1 MSNATLFSP
10 TLSGLR
16 IAVLT
21 LALAAGG
28 AWAQGSQPAAEPG
41 APVLPK
47 PIDPSTIPASEAP
60 PPFNPAPA
68 APAKPPLFTGELA
81 DLIEGTQLEV
91 VSANRSA
98 TEGPLWHDGA
108 LYFTDMRA
116 GAIYKAVPG
125 ITPVNE
131 PVQVRAE
138 IAGAAG
144 LAVDS
149 DGTLYITAFR
159 EGLNSLTKDG
169 TFTQL
174 AESFDGKRF
183 NSLNDLTIAKDGSIY
198 FSDFGSNAKSEL
210 KQSGI
215 YRRAKDGTIT
225 CESADFSMANGV
237 CLSADGK
244 TLYATDYSPLKR
256 EVRAFDVAAD
266 GKLSNSRTFVVVD
279 DERAAPDGV
288 KLDDKGNVYV
298 AAAGG
303 VIVYDKDAK
312 RLGKINVGRT
322 SNICFGGEGGK
333 TLFITGGREVQ
344 MLKMKVAGVNVDTSA
359 PKGEKPAPKPKQDEV
374 VGSPMS

>member
-1 MSNATLFSP
+1 MSSQSTSLSTL
-10 TLSGLR
+10 R
-16 IAVLT
+16 VAV
-21 LALAAGG
+21 LALALSAGG
-28 AWAQGSQPAAEPG
+28 AWAQSQPLHPEQPATTAD
-41 APVLPK
+41 PK
-47 PIDPSTIPASEAP
+47 PVDPASIPASEAP
-60 PPFNPAPA
+60 PPIKPAPA
-68 APAKPPLFTGELA
+68 APAKPPLFSGELA
-81 DLIEGTQLEV
+81 DLIEGEALEV
-91 VSANRSA
+91 VSANRGA

-116 GAIYKAVPG
+116 GGVYKAVPG

-131 PVQVRAE
+131 PVEVRAG

-144 LAVDS
+144 LAVGD

-169 TFTQL
+169 TFTQITNT
-174 AESFDGKRF
+174 FDGKRF
-183 NSLNDLTIAKDGSIY
+183 NSLNDLTIAKDGTIY
-198 FSDFGSNAKSEL
+198 FTDFGSNSRSEL

-215 YRRAKDGTIT
+215 YRRAKDDTIT
-225 CESADFSMANGV
+225 CESSDFSLANGV

-244 TLYATDYSPLKR
+244 TLFATDYSPAKR
-256 EVRAFDVAAD
+256 EIRVFDVAAD
-266 GKLSNSRTFVVVD
+266 GSLSNSRTFAVVD
-279 DERAAPDGV
+279 EERAAPDGI
-288 KLDDKGNVYV
+288 KLDEKGNVYV

-359 PKGEKPAPKPKQDEV
+359 PKGEKPAPKQDEV
-374 VGSPMS
+374 VGSPVS

>member
-1 MSNATLFSP
+1 MSNATM
-10 TLSGLR
+10 SGLR

-28 AWAQGSQPAAEPG
+28 AWAQPSQPAADEPG
-41 APVLPK
+41 APARPQPV
-47 PIDPSTIPASEAP
+47 DPSTISASEAP

-68 APAKPPLFTGELA
+68 APPKPALYTGELA
-81 DLIEGTQLEV
+81 DLIEGDALEI

-116 GAIYKAVPG
+116 GGVYKAVPG

-131 PVQVRAE
+131 PVEVRSG
-138 IAGAAG
+138 IGGAAG
-144 LAVDS
+144 IAVDS
-149 DGTLYITAFR
+149 AGTLYITAFR
-159 EGLNSLTKDG
+159 EGLNSLANDG

-174 AESFDGKRF
+174 AASFDGKKF
-183 NSLNDLTIAKDGSIY
+183 NSLNDLTVAKDGTIY
-198 FSDFGSNAKSEL
+198 FTDFGFNARSEL

-215 YRRAKDGTIT
+215 YRRANDGTIT
-225 CESADFSMANGV
+225 SEAVDFSMANGV

-244 TLYATDYSPLKR
+244 TLYATDYSPAKR

-266 GKLSNSRTFVVVD
+266 GSLSNSRVFVVIEE
-279 DERAAPDGV
+279 ERAAPDGV
-288 KLDDKGNVYV
+288 KLDEKGNVYV

-303 VIVYDKDAK
+303 VIVYDKDAN

-333 TLFITGGREVQ
+333 TLFITGGRDVQ

-359 PKGEKPAPKPKQDEV
+359 PKGEKPAAKPDADQDAGV
-374 VGSPMS
+374 DSPMN

>member
-1 MSNATLFSP
+1 MSNA

-28 AWAQGSQPAAEPG
+28 AWAQGTQPAADEPG
-41 APVLPK
+41 APARPQ
-47 PIDPSTIPASEAP
+47 PIDPTTIPASEAP

-68 APAKPPLFTGELA
+68 APPKPALYTGELA
-81 DLIEGTQLEV
+81 DLIEGEQLEV

-116 GAIYKAVPG
+116 GAVYKAVPG

-131 PVQVRAE
+131 PIEVRSG
-138 IAGAAG
+138 IGGAAG
-144 LAVDS
+144 IAVDS
-149 DGTLYITAFR
+149 AGMLYITAFR
-159 EGLNSLTKDG
+159 EGLNSLAKDG

-174 AESFDGKRF
+174 AASFDGKKF
-183 NSLNDLTIAKDGSIY
+183 NSLNDLTVAKDGTIY
-198 FSDFGSNAKSEL
+198 FTDFGFNARSEL

-215 YRRAKDGTIT
+215 YRRANDGTIIS
-225 CESADFSMANGV
+225 EAADFSMANGV

-244 TLYATDYSPLKR
+244 TLYATDYSPAKR

-266 GKLSNSRTFVVVD
+266 GSLSNSRTFVIIEE
-279 DERAAPDGV
+279 ERAAPDGV
-288 KLDDKGNVYV
+288 KLDEKGNVYV

-303 VIVYDKDAK
+303 VIVYDKDAN

-333 TLFITGGREVQ
+333 TLFITGGRDVQ

-359 PKGEKPAPKPKQDEV
+359 PKGEKPAAKPDADQDAGVE
-374 VGSPMS
+374 SPMN